1 MAERRIGA
9 VLCDLDGVLR
19 HWADLA
25 DVDRAHGL
33 APGTVA
39 GAAFRPERLLPA
51 VTGQVGDGEWR
62 ALVAADL
69 AEVCGSAE
77 RARAVVADWGR
88 QPSRVDPEVLALLGA
103 VRRNVPVVLV
113 SNGTDRLESDLAAL
127 GLDGAVDAVVNSAR
141 VGAAK
146 PDPRIY
152 LAAAERAGVPPR
164 RCLFVDDTAGH
175 LTTAAALGMSGHHHR
190 DAAGLRAV
198 LDGHGLLRAR

>member
-19 HWADLA
+19 RWADLA

-33 APGTVA
+33 APGTLA

-69 AEVCGSAE
+69 AGVCGSVE

-175 LTTAAALGMSGHHHR
+175 LTAAAALGMCGHHHR
-190 DAAGLRAV
+190 DADGLRAV